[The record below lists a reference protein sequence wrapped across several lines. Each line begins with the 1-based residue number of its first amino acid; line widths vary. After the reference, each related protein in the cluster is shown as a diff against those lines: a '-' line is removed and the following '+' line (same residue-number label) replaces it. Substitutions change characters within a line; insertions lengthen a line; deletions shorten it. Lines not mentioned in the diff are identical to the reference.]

1 MAFPRQPAFP
11 WLSEKITMKT
21 IKLLS
26 VIICAMAMLGG
37 RAIAADEKKPCCEAT
52 AEAGKKCQHKCCQ
65 KQAEKG
71 KVCKRC
77 HKQEEKK

>member
-37 RAIAADEKKPCCEAT
+37 RAIAADEKKPCCESNCGSRQKMPT
-52 AEAGKKCQHKCCQ
+52 QVLSKAG
-65 KQAEKG
+65 
-71 KVCKRC
+71 
-77 HKQEEKK
+77 